1 MEDAECETSH
11 AAAGVR
17 AADSEADGLQET
29 NGIQEQ
35 AGAAAPAAAPRPP
48 VPTISISGPIAA
60 PTPRGAAELSA
71 RTKQMANTKLPPSLK
86 AKLEAVRIC

>member
-11 AAAGVR
+11 TATGVR
-17 AADSEADGLQET
+17 AVDSETSGPQDT
-29 NGIQEQ
+29 NGLQEQ
-35 AGAAAPAAAPRPP
+35 AGAAASAAAPRPP

-86 AKLEAVRIC
+86 AKLEAVRTC